1 MKEKFLIFDNIISKT
16 YLKQLVDNIFDF
28 DWKFSSNLTYGN
40 GEECVNSQDFEYG
53 FNASLTKEQRY
64 FILPLILKICDLSNI
79 EISNKNQISRITP
92 RLQTMLSSNNEI
104 NDIHIDKEQS
114 HYVIIFYPHDID
126 GDTILYNQT
135 TLDLS
140 HSKFIKMN
148 VEEKKEAT
156 KSFTILKKISPKE
169 NQVVVFN
176 GNRYHASSS
185 PSKGVRCIIKINIDY
200 DEIKNKKNLNY
211 S

>member
-135 TLDLS
+135 TD
-140 HSKFIKMN
+140 N
-148 VEEKKEAT
+148 V
-156 KSFTILKKISPKE
+156 SF
-169 NQVVVFN
+169 
-176 GNRYHASSS
+176 
-185 PSKGVRCIIKINIDY
+185 
-200 DEIKNKKNLNY
+200 
-211 S
+211 